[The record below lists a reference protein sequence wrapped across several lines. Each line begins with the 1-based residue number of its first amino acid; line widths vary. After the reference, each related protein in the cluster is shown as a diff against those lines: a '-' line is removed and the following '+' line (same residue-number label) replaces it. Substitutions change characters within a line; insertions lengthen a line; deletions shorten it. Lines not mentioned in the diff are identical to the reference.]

1 MTTMTPPAEEAP
13 PAPTRRRRKVLARL
27 LAVAILVPI
36 VAALTGI
43 AIESV
48 LGRSDADRY
57 PAPGRV
63 VSAEAGALHVN
74 CTGEGS
80 PTVLLESGL
89 GEPGLTWAEVQGDL
103 DDYLTVCSYDRAG
116 YGWSPAGEGTWD
128 AKDASVQI
136 TQALR
141 AEGHDGPYIVAAH
154 SLGGLVARELRDRDP
169 HAVAGMVLIDP
180 TNEVTLDRVG
190 TPGAA
195 IVERKLMGALARTGL
210 VRLFG
215 DQLIP
220 AFTSSPPPE
229 ELLDNAPA
237 VYHAGAIAASTRELR
252 GAPAAAAHLLA
263 VEDSNWGD
271 LPITVISSASTP
283 QADRDHHHALAA
295 RSTVGEH
302 VIAEFGGHYVHYD
315 DPHLVV
321 DAICDVA
328 SAATRSPI
336 C

>member
-1 MTTMTPPAEEAP
+1 M
-13 PAPTRRRRKVLARL
+13 
-27 LAVAILVPI
+27 
-36 VAALTGI
+36 
-43 AIESV
+43 

-63 VSAEAGALHVN
+63 VPAEAGALHVN

-89 GEPGLTWAEVQGDL
+89 GEPGLTWAQVQGNL
-103 DDYLTVCSYDRAG
+103 DDFLTVCSYDRAG
-116 YGWSPAGEGTWD
+116 YGWSPAGEGTWN
-128 AKDASVQI
+128 AKDASMQI

-141 AEGHDGPYIVAAH
+141 VEGHDGPYIVAAH
-154 SLGGLVARELRDRDP
+154 SLGALVARELRNRDP
-169 HAVAGMVLIDP
+169 EAVAGMVLVDP
-180 TNEVTLDRVG
+180 TNEVTLARVG
-190 TPGAA
+190 TPGPS

-220 AFTSSPPPE
+220 AFAGSPPPE
-229 ELLDNAPA
+229 GLLDNAPA
-237 VYHAGAIAASTRELR
+237 VYHAGAMAASTRELR

-263 VEDSNWGD
+263 VEDSDWGN
-271 LPITVISSASTP
+271 LPLAVISAASTTRL
-283 QADRDHHHALAA
+283 DRDHHLALTA
-295 RSTVGEH
+295 RSGAGQH
-302 VIAEFGGHYVHYD
+302 LIAESGGHYIHYD
-315 DPHLVV
+315 DSHLVV

-328 SAATRSPI
+328 SSATRSPI